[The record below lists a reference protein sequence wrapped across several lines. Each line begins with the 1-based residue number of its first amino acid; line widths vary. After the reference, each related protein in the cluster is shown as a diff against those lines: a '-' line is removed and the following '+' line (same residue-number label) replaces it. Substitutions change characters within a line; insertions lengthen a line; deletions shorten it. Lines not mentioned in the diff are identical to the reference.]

1 MNEQGV
7 SQSELSRISGVSQPS
22 ISQMLSGE
30 INPSDDQIDR
40 LLSCLGH
47 RLRVRRDSVEPP
59 LRASERRS
67 WELHRRV
74 SEKIDRNTLE
84 KLGPL
89 IADNLEGLRERVR
102 GEPHLGNIERW
113 EALLSERSIPRIKR
127 VLTGL
132 DRVSI
137 EMREVS
143 PFRGFL
149 SDEERRD
156 ALNASD

>member
-47 RLRVRRDSVEPP
+47 RLRVQRDSIEPS

-67 WELHRRV
+67 WELHRKV
-74 SEKIDRNTLE
+74 SEKLD
-84 KLGPL
+84 KDSLGRLAPL
-89 IADNLEGLRERVR
+89 IADNLEELRGRVR
-102 GEPHLGNIERW
+102 GEPHLGNLDRW
-113 EALLSERSIPRIKR
+113 EELLSERSIPKIKR

-132 DRVSI
+132 DRGSI

-149 SDEERRD
+149 SDEERLD